1 MKVRLLLAALLMTM
15 TVPSFMVAQSTRD
28 SAHERKNHV
37 ELGIFADYYRFEQ
50 PSSSNTLNFL
60 GLGGRAGFYMNN
72 HASIEAEMAY
82 DFERN
87 FSTSDNITTTL
98 TRTRI
103 RPLHGLFGPKFD
115 FGSHSA
121 FFLTGKVGFVNFS
134 STTATAQQGFQNAFS
149 SIDSG
154 NTKFAVYPG
163 GGVEGFWGPFGLRV
177 DVGDE
182 IYFSGGAQNN
192 LRVSFGPTFKF

>member
-1 MKVRLLLAALLMTM
+1 MKVRLLAASLFVAVMVPTLAM
-15 TVPSFMVAQSTRD
+15 AQSGEGQNR
-28 SAHERKNHV
+28 RNHV
-37 ELGIFADYYRFEQ
+37 ELGIFADYYRFE
-50 PSSSNTLNFL
+50 PNSTRTTNFL
-60 GLGGRAGFYMNN
+60 GLGGRAGFYMND

-82 DFERN
+82 DFEKN
-87 FSTSDNITTTL
+87 FSTLDNINSTL
-98 TRTRI
+98 VRTRV

-121 FFLTGKVGFVNFS
+121 FFLTGKVGFVNFGS
-134 STTATAQQGFQNAFS
+134 STTTAQQGFQDAFS
-149 SIDSG
+149 SIDNGS
-154 NTKFAVYPG
+154 TKFALYPG

-182 IYFSGGAQNN
+182 IYFAGGAKNN